1 MFPIGGPVKF
11 GFGSNHRYSVVIYSF
26 HSRALEKNPL
36 GDPADRLLIVLL
48 PPGYQGG
55 QAYPQ
60 VWMLSG
66 FGGTGRSFLNFN
78 PFGEDLLERV
88 NRLHAE
94 GRLGPMVF
102 VLPDTFTGLG
112 GNQHISSPGV
122 GDYET
127 YLWDEL
133 LPFVEERHPS
143 AGARAV
149 AGQSSGGYGALVNAM
164 RHPGLFEAVVCHSG
178 DMGFELCYWPDI
190 GHLLREVARAG
201 GLPAFRRLVLGCR
214 FGPSSPSPS
223 LRAAINL
230 FAMAATYSPSAKS
243 TGLAESARQ
252 ADPAAPNGNDDDA
265 GVELPVDLNTG
276 ELLPGV
282 WQRWLAHDPV
292 RMVTDVPGAA
302 GALRHLKLLFFDCG
316 EEDEF
321 NLLFGARRLDR
332 RLTELGIPHLFE
344 TFPGG
349 HFHTSHRYDRSLPLI
364 WEALKTR

>member
-1 MFPIGGPVKF
+1 MIPAMFRTGVE
-11 GFGSNHRYSVVIYSF
+11 FGSGSDHRYSVVIYSF

-48 PPGYQGG
+48 PPGYEGG

-94 GRLGPMVF
+94 GRIGPMVF

-178 DMGFELCYWPDI
+178 DMAFELCYWPDI

-230 FAMAATYSPSAKS
+230 FAMAATYSPSAEN
-243 TGLAESARQ
+243 TAE
-252 ADPAAPNGNDDDA
+252 A

-292 RMVTDVPGAA
+292 RMVTDLPGAA
-302 GALRHLKLLFFDCG
+302 EALGRLRLLFFDCG

-349 HFHTSHRYDRSLPLI
+349 HFPTSHRYDRSLPLI